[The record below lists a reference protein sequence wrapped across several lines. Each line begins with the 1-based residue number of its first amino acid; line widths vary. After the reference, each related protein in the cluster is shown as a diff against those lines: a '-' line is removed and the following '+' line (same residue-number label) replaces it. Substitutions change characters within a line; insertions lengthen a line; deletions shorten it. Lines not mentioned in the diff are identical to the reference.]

1 MFTYVDQAMVGD
13 LPAGLEPQ
21 HVQGP
26 RLLGGEV
33 REGGVGHVIGLQPI
47 RAQYISANQGAPFTW
62 RLNSYRLGRSW
73 VMAQMHSSATL
84 MQSCNQSGIS

>member
-1 MFTYVDQAMVGD
+1 MPEIVSPSFPLIDIHILVFTYVDQAMVGD

-47 RAQYISANQGAPFTW
+47 RAQHKS
-62 RLNSYRLGRSW
+62 
-73 VMAQMHSSATL
+73 
-84 MQSCNQSGIS
+84 